1 VISVDAIPG
10 ALGGEAWFNVANAL
24 AACLIAHGLGLSR
37 DAIASGLAGFQS
49 SFDDNPGRVNIHD
62 GHGFRV
68 ILDYAHNPAGL
79 NALGDLVRSLRPR
92 YGRVIGCVS
101 IPGDRRDD
109 DIKEMGALAAELLD
123 DIVFREKPD
132 GRGRSQGEV
141 LDLLRQGALEAGC
154 AEERIRCVPAE
165 ADAIAECLNRA
176 RRGDLVIVLP
186 TDVEGAWRQ
195 IRSFVPRHAHG
206 ETRGLHA

>member
-1 VISVDAIPG
+1 MIVASGTVLAFEGPSWYHISKVGKFFNSLHFWAVQLFFLFMVIHLLGKFWMAAWRGNRARTWITGMIALIVSIG
-10 ALGGEAWFNVANAL
+10 AALTGYVIQTNFDSQWIAFEAKDGLNAVGIGAWFNVANAL

-79 NALGDLVRSLRPR
+79 TALGDLVRSLRPR

-101 IPGDRRDD
+101 VRC
-109 DIKEMGALAAELLD
+109 
-123 DIVFREKPD
+123 IVVAPAT
-132 GRGRSQGEV
+132 GR
-141 LDLLRQGALEAGC
+141 
-154 AEERIRCVPAE
+154 P
-165 ADAIAECLNRA
+165 
-176 RRGDLVIVLP
+176 
-186 TDVEGAWRQ
+186 
-195 IRSFVPRHAHG
+195 
-206 ETRGLHA
+206 